1 MALLCTGGFSGPG
14 SPDAVILL
22 LPDLLDTRVWGQG
35 LQQALGLPKEQAI
48 PGCQ

>member
-1 MALLCTGGFSGPG
+1 MALLCTGGFSG
-14 SPDAVILL
+14 